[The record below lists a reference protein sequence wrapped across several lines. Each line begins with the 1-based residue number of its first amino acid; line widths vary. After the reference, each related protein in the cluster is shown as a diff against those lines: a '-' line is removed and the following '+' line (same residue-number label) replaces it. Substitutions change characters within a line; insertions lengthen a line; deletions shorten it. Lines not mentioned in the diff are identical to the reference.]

1 MVKLFLFLVFWAHR
15 DQSILNIILYKDF
28 KRLPTST
35 VLLNHGLSPCKLWK
49 ENIMLHY
56 VNIMLPSK
64 FEKEIAVTSS

>member
-1 MVKLFLFLVFWAHR
+1 MASRNYLYFWNKLSLVKLFLFPVFWAHR

-49 ENIMLHY
+49 DEYYASLK
-56 VNIMLPSK
+56 V
-64 FEKEIAVTSS
+64 